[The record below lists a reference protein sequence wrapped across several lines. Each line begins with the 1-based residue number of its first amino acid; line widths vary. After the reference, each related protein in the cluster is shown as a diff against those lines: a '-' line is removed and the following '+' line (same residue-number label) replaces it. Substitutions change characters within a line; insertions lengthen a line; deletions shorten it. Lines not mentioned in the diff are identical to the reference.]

1 MLVDSHCHLEKF
13 HNRELLP
20 VVLEEAE
27 ALGVGRMI
35 TVGTSVTDWELYRK
49 LTEMH
54 PVRVAYTVGLHP
66 TSVEEDWEAQV
77 ARLPELLNA
86 SPKPCA
92 MGEMGLDHFHLPKKD
107 PEAAAAIKAR
117 QVLAFE
123 RQLQIAKEADM
134 PIVIHSRNA
143 FAECV
148 ECIET
153 SGFPWEKVV
162 FHCFADGAEEMK
174 ILKDL
179 GGWASFT
186 GIITYKNG
194 QNVRDAALEQGL
206 ERLMLETDSPY
217 LTPEPHRGKENRPGY
232 TRHRAESCAELF
244 GVSLEEVVEVTTAN
258 VEKFYGLGLN

>member
-1 MLVDSHCHLEKF
+1 MLIDSHCHLEKF
-13 HNRELLP
+13 HKRGLLP

-27 ALGVGRMI
+27 VLGVGRMI

-49 LTEMH
+49 LSEEY
-54 PVRVAYTVGLHP
+54 PGKVAYTVGLHP
-66 TSVEEDWEAQV
+66 TSVEDDWEDQV
-77 ARLPELLNA
+77 ALLPGLLYAEPEPN
-86 SPKPCA
+86 A
-92 MGEMGLDHFHLPKKD
+92 MGEMGLDHFHLPKND
-107 PEAAAAIKAR
+107 IEAVEQIKAR

-123 RQLQIAKEADM
+123 RQLQIAKDADV

-148 ECIET
+148 ECIEK
-153 SGFPWEKVV
+153 SGFPWAKVV
-162 FHCFADGAEEMK
+162 FHCFADGADEMK

-194 QNVRDAALEQGL
+194 QNVRDAALVQGL
-206 ERLMLETDSPY
+206 DRLMLETDSPY

-232 TRHRAESCAELF
+232 TRHIAESCAELF
-244 GVSLEEVVEVTTAN
+244 GVTLEEIVEISTAN
-258 VEKFYGLGLN
+258 VENFYGIHV